1 MLGVFM
7 EVEFHSQEELYKRI
21 LPALKSKKKMLH
33 KEGFK
38 NIKEKDIWNYM
49 RYSKWNKSYGLELCD
64 MVDDIL
70 SASHIEIATFKHQEE
85 NRQQQEVIELPRL
98 K

>member
-1 MLGVFM
+1 M

-21 LPALKSKKKMLH
+21 LPALRCKKKMIH
-33 KEGFK
+33 KDGFK
-38 NIKEKDIWNYM
+38 NIKEIDIWNYM

-70 SASHIEIATFKHQEE
+70 SANHIDIANFKHQEGT
-85 NRQQQEVIELPRL
+85 RQQEVIELPKL